1 MPSSELASYRFTVT
15 ESEAGEPVIACEPV
29 NGALPVLSHFE
40 GLLTLELKR
49 GLTVHEAR
57 ALVRLLNEKIE
68 GHWARCKAPNRV
80 NVHDLG
86 H

>member
-1 MPSSELASYRFTVT
+1 MPLSELASYRFTVT
-15 ESEAGEPVIACEPV
+15 EIEAGEPVIAFEPV
-29 NGALPVLSHFE
+29 NGALSVLSHFE

-68 GHWARCKAPNRV
+68 GHGARCKAPNRV